1 MSFLLALVHTIDWN
15 GTSARLIQVL
25 QATRPEHLRWVR
37 LASVLLLRTDLISG
51 REGALRCG
59 ELCSGSTKG
68 RQLRST
74 STKVWKG
81 LLDLANA
88 ITQLHLLVILQIEF
102 LLGYA

>member
-25 QATRPEHLRWVR
+25 QAARPEHLGWVR
-37 LASVLLLRTDLISG
+37 LASVLLRIDVIGG

-59 ELCSGSTKG
+59 ELCSGGTKG

-74 STKVWKG
+74 PAKVRQG
-81 LLDLANA
+81 LLDLADA

>member
-1 MSFLLALVHTIDWN
+1 MSFLFALVHTIDWN

-25 QATRPEHLRWVR
+25 QAARPEHLRWVR
-37 LASVLLLRTDLISG
+37 LASVLLRTDLISG

-59 ELCSGSTKG
+59 ELCSGGTKG
-68 RQLRST
+68 RQLRGT
-74 STKVWKG
+74 SAKVWQG
-81 LLDLANA
+81 LLDLADA